1 MLTSVITQF
10 PRNYLFRFELARI
23 YADAGEKT
31 NGIASLDRIEL
42 LLGPRGIEARDVTGQ
57 RVERG

>member
-10 PRNYLFRFELARI
+10 PRNYLFRFELARM

-31 NGIASLDRIEL
+31 SQTYLKF
-42 LLGPRGIEARDVTGQ
+42 
-57 RVERG
+57 